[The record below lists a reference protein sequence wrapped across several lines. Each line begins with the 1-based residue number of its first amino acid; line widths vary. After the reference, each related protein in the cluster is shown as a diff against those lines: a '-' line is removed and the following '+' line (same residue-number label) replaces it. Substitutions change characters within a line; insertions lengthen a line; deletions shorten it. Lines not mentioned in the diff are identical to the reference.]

1 VAFVFCLGQELRC
14 IYYKYSEKEVFMKNV
29 FIMIV
34 LVSGLVFAGCSSK
47 HVVPPEQ
54 PAQLEMQK
62 QAVVPAKEPPK
73 QLPQRPPENIT
84 DQQLAK
90 VETTEEA
97 PMYSEEKS
105 PFEDIHFD
113 YDKYEIQT
121 DAQVALKSVSSWL
134 LKNPSARLLIEGH
147 CDERG
152 TNEYNL
158 ALADRRAKSVRDYL
172 IALGIASARVEMV
185 SYGKEKPICTEH
197 TEGCWAKNRRAH
209 FVILREA
216 GK

>member
-1 VAFVFCLGQELRC
+1 
-14 IYYKYSEKEVFMKNV
+14 MKNV

-34 LVSGLVFAGCSSK
+34 LVSGLIFAGCSSK
-47 HVVPPEQ
+47 HVAPPEQ
-54 PAQLEMQK
+54 PAQPETQK

-73 QLPQRPPENIT
+73 QLPQQRPPENIT

-113 YDKYEIQT
+113 YDKYEIQA
-121 DAQVALKSVSSWL
+121 DAQAALKSVSSWL